1 MIIIGSDHGGY
12 RLKEELKKYLNEKE
26 ISYKDLG
33 TDSELSV
40 DYPNIAK
47 AVCKEVQKD
56 KQNKGILICRSGYGM
71 AMVANKFKG
80 IRSAPC
86 FNEQSAKF
94 SKLHNNTNVLA
105 LGADY
110 ITTNEA
116 ICILRMWLA
125 TEFEGGRH
133 SHRLELVEEIE
144 KENMK

>member
-1 MIIIGSDHGGY
+1 
-12 RLKEELKKYLNEKE
+12 
-26 ISYKDLG
+26 
-33 TDSELSV
+33 
-40 DYPNIAK
+40 
-47 AVCKEVQKD
+47 
-56 KQNKGILICRSGYGM
+56 
-71 AMVANKFKG
+71 MVANKFRG

-94 SKLHNNTNVLA
+94 SRLHNNTNVLA